1 MVNSSGLFGFFF
13 IDVGKELSFTTHR
26 KATDSEE
33 TYTITE
39 SKTFSNYMSQ
49 FTDSSKLSWN
59 RRLVN
64 KNDKYLTL
72 TFASLFIH
80 EKEGGELS
88 EIISKLVKAK
98 GLPESLLE
106 NSDFKD
112 IFDRFQRSFSLN
124 FNPTASVIG
133 AIVSQEVVKAVTQR
147 DYPSHGLAVYDSITE
162 RCLFE

>member
-1 MVNSSGLFGFFF
+1 M
-13 IDVGKELSFTTHR
+13 
-26 KATDSEE
+26 
-33 TYTITE
+33 
-39 SKTFSNYMSQ
+39 
-49 FTDSSKLSWN
+49 
-59 RRLVN
+59 
-64 KNDKYLTL
+64 
-72 TFASLFIH
+72 
-80 EKEGGELS
+80 
-88 EIISKLVKAK
+88 KAK

-147 DYPSHGLAVYDSITE
+147 DFPSHGLAVYDSITE